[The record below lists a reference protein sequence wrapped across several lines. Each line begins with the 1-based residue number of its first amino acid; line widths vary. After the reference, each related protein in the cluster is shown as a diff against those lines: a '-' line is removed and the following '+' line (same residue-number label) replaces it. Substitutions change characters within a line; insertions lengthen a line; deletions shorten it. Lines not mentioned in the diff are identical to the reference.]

1 MTNAQKWVSAF
12 LGVFLILFIIGRL
25 TRKEETAIPP
35 MPGQMSNQNAQV
47 SEEADGKTL
56 LQQEGCVSCHGGD
69 LKGTQMAPALVS
81 LKDHWT
87 RDALINYL
95 RNPSS
100 YSGDKRFDN
109 YRAQY
114 KNVMMPSF
122 SNLDVKVLGK
132 ISDYL
137 LTKQD

>member
-1 MTNAQKWVSAF
+1 MTNAQKWVAAF
-12 LGVFLILFIIGRL
+12 LGLFLVLFIIGRL
-25 TRKEETAIPP
+25 TRKEDTSIPP
-35 MPGQMSNQNAQV
+35 MMGQMSNQNAQV

-56 LQQEGCVSCHGGD
+56 VQQVGCISCHGSD
-69 LKGTQMAPALVS
+69 LEGSQMAPAIVK
-81 LKDHWT
+81 LKEHWT

-100 YSGDKRFDN
+100 YSGDKRFDD

-122 SNLDVKVLGK
+122 NNLDVKVLGK
-132 ISDYL
+132 ISDYI
-137 LTKQD
+137 LTK